1 LNIKQSAL
9 LMVALGVTAVALGET
24 KITGGRFWHGP
35 EKTRMVFDI
44 SEAATFQA
52 FVLTSP
58 DRFVIDIDNTILD
71 GGLPEPR
78 GGSSPVTDVRT
89 GQPESGV
96 LRVVLDLTRPV
107 KYQVFVLEP
116 NLPYSYRLVVDLFEA
131 GQGVVKA
138 VPGLTTRKDDYLV
151 IIDPGHGGEDPGAI
165 GKNGTREKMVALGIA
180 RRLKSI
186 INHDGRMQAQ
196 LTRDGDYYITLRGRV
211 RLAMNR
217 QADAFISVHADA
229 ARRRSARGSS
239 VYVLSQRGASSEMGK
254 WLAKRENAA
263 DLAGGVDIGEQDP
276 VLQKALLDMG
286 IDWKVKESKILA
298 ARILGELKKSG
309 QVHSK
314 RVEEAGFAVLK
325 SVDIPAVLV
334 ETGFI
339 TNAKEEKALATAL
352 HQERIAGAIFRG
364 LGRYCD
370 QDPRCPPVRQQKKL
384 YEVRPGD
391 SLSLIAARLGSTVEK
406 IRRLNDLT
414 SDVLRIG
421 QKLQIPN
428 S

>member
-1 LNIKQSAL
+1 
-9 LMVALGVTAVALGET
+9 MVALGIAAVAHGEA

-44 SEAATFQA
+44 SEATTFQA

-58 DRFVIDIDNTILD
+58 DRFVIDIDNTILG
-71 GGLPEPR
+71 GGLPEPQ

-89 GQPESGV
+89 GQPESGI
-96 LRVVLDLTRPV
+96 LRVVLDLKRPV

-116 NLPYSYRLVVDLFEA
+116 SSSYEYRLVVDLFEV
-131 GQGVVKA
+131 GQNIVK
-138 VPGLTTRKDDYLV
+138 PSPELTTRENDYLV

-165 GKNGTREKMVALGIA
+165 GKNGTLEKMVALGIA

-186 INHDGRMQAQ
+186 INHDGRMQAE
-196 LTRDGDYYITLRGRV
+196 LTRHGDYYITLRGRV

-352 HQERIAGAIFRG
+352 HQERIAGVIFRG
-364 LGRYCD
+364 LDRYCD
-370 QDPRCPPVRQQKKL
+370 QDPRCPAVRQQKKL
-384 YEVRPGD
+384 YEVRSGD
-391 SLSLIAARLGSTVEK
+391 SLSLIAVRVGSTVEK
-406 IRRLNDLT
+406 IRRLNDLS
-414 SDVLRIG
+414 SDVLRVG

-428 S
+428 L

>member
-1 LNIKQSAL
+1 
-9 LMVALGVTAVALGET
+9 MGGPP
-24 KITGGRFWHGP
+24 TGGALRLFWP
-35 EKTRMVFDI
+35 
-44 SEAATFQA
+44 S
-52 FVLTSP
+52 LTLAS
-58 DRFVIDIDNTILD
+58 
-71 GGLPEPR
+71 
-78 GGSSPVTDVRT
+78 
-89 GQPESGV
+89 
-96 LRVVLDLTRPV
+96 
-107 KYQVFVLEP
+107 
-116 NLPYSYRLVVDLFEA
+116 
-131 GQGVVKA
+131 
-138 VPGLTTRKDDYLV
+138 
-151 IIDPGHGGEDPGAI
+151 
-165 GKNGTREKMVALGIA
+165 NGTREKMVALGIA

-217 QADAFISVHADA
+217 QADAFISIHADA

-352 HQERIAGAIFRG
+352 HQERIAGVIFRG

-406 IRRLNDLT
+406 IRRLNDLS

-421 QKLQIPN
+421 QKLRIPN

>member
-1 LNIKQSAL
+1 
-9 LMVALGVTAVALGET
+9 M
-24 KITGGRFWHGP
+24 R
-35 EKTRMVFDI
+35 
-44 SEAATFQA
+44 
-52 FVLTSP
+52 
-58 DRFVIDIDNTILD
+58 
-71 GGLPEPR
+71 
-78 GGSSPVTDVRT
+78 
-89 GQPESGV
+89 
-96 LRVVLDLTRPV
+96 
-107 KYQVFVLEP
+107 
-116 NLPYSYRLVVDLFEA
+116 
-131 GQGVVKA
+131 
-138 VPGLTTRKDDYLV
+138 
-151 IIDPGHGGEDPGAI
+151 
-165 GKNGTREKMVALGIA
+165 
-180 RRLKSI
+180 
-186 INHDGRMQAQ
+186 AQ

-286 IDWKVKESKILA
+286 IDWKIKESKILA
-298 ARILGELKKSG
+298 AQILGELKKSG

-339 TNAKEEKALATAL
+339 TNASEEKALATAL
-352 HQERIAGAIFRG
+352 HQERIAGVIFRG

-384 YEVRPGD
+384 YEVRQGD
-391 SLSLIAARLGSTVEK
+391 SLSLIAVRLGSTVEK
-406 IRRLNDLT
+406 IRTLNNLS

-421 QKLQIPN
+421 QKLRIPN

>member
-1 LNIKQSAL
+1 MA
-9 LMVALGVTAVALGET
+9 ALGVAAVAQGET
-24 KITGGRFWHGP
+24 EITGGRFWHGP

-44 SEAATFQA
+44 SEATTFQA

-58 DRFVIDIDNTILD
+58 NRFVIDIDNTILA
-71 GGLPEPR
+71 GALPEPK

-89 GQPESGV
+89 GQPQSGV
-96 LRVVLDLTRPV
+96 LRVVLDLARPV
-107 KYQVFVLEP
+107 KHQVFVLEP
-116 NLPYSYRLVVDLFEA
+116 NSSYSYRLVVDLFEA
-131 GQGVVKA
+131 GQGAVKP
-138 VPGLTTRKDDYLV
+138 VPGVTTREDDYLV
-151 IIDPGHGGEDPGAI
+151 MIDPGHGGEDPGAI
-165 GKNGTREKMVALGIA
+165 GKKGTREKRVALGIA
-180 RRLKSI
+180 RRLQSI
-186 INHDGRMQAQ
+186 INHDGRMRAE
-196 LTRDGDYYITLRGRV
+196 LTRDGDYYVTLQDRV
-211 RLAMNR
+211 RLAMTR

-239 VYVLSQRGASSEMGK
+239 VYVLSQRGASSETGK

-276 VLQKALLDMG
+276 LLQKALLDMG
-286 IDWKVKESKILA
+286 IDWKVKESKVLA
-298 ARILGELKKSG
+298 ARILGELKKVG

-339 TNAKEEKALATAL
+339 TNAKEERALTTAL
-352 HQERIAGAIFRG
+352 HQERIAGVIFRG
-364 LGRYCD
+364 LGLYCD
-370 QDPRCPPVRQQKKL
+370 QDPRCPPVRQQKKW
-384 YEVRPGD
+384 YEVRSGD
-391 SLSLIAARLGSTVEK
+391 SLSLIAVRAGSTVEK
-406 IRRLNDLT
+406 IRRLNDLS

>member
-1 LNIKQSAL
+1 
-9 LMVALGVTAVALGET
+9 MVALGVTAVALGET

-52 FVLTSP
+52 FLLTSP
-58 DRFVIDIDNTILD
+58 DRFVIDIDNTILE
-71 GGLPEPR
+71 GGLPEPQ
-78 GGSSPVTDVRT
+78 GDTSPVTDVRT
-89 GQPESGV
+89 GQPQSGV

-116 NLPYSYRLVVDLFEA
+116 NSSYPYRLVVDLFEA
-131 GQGVVKA
+131 GQSVVK
-138 VPGLTTRKDDYLV
+138 PMPELTTREDDYLV

-165 GKNGTREKMVALGIA
+165 GKKGTREKMVALGIA

-186 INHDGRMQAQ
+186 INHDGRMRAQ

-286 IDWKVKESKILA
+286 IDWKIKESKILA
-298 ARILGELKKSG
+298 GRRSRFCSAEI
-309 QVHSK
+309 
-314 RVEEAGFAVLK
+314 
-325 SVDIPAVLV
+325 
-334 ETGFI
+334 
-339 TNAKEEKALATAL
+339 
-352 HQERIAGAIFRG
+352 
-364 LGRYCD
+364 GRYTGS
-370 QDPRCPPVRQQKKL
+370 PR
-384 YEVRPGD
+384 G
-391 SLSLIAARLGSTVEK
+391 
-406 IRRLNDLT
+406 NWFHH
-414 SDVLRIG
+414 
-421 QKLQIPN
+421 
-428 S
+428 

>member
-1 LNIKQSAL
+1 ML
-9 LMVALGVTAVALGET
+9 ALGVVAVAQAET

-44 SEAATFQA
+44 SEATTFKA

-58 DRFVIDIDNTILD
+58 DRFVIDIENTILD
-71 GGLPEPR
+71 GGLPEPQ
-78 GGSSPVTDVRT
+78 GDNSPVDDVRT
-89 GQPESGV
+89 GQPQSGI
-96 LRVVLDLTRPV
+96 LRVVLDLKRPV

-116 NLPYSYRLVVDLFEA
+116 SSSYQYRLVVDLFEA
-131 GQGVVKA
+131 DQSVVK
-138 VPGLTTRKDDYLV
+138 PRSELTTRENDYLV

-165 GKNGTREKMVALGIA
+165 GKNGTLETMVALGIA

-186 INHDGRMQAQ
+186 INHDGRMQAE

-211 RLAMNR
+211 RLAMDR

-239 VYVLSQRGASSEMGK
+239 VYVLSQSGASSEMGK

-276 VLQKALLDMG
+276 ALQKALLDMG
-286 IDWKVKESKILA
+286 IDWKIKESRILA
-298 ARILGELKKSG
+298 ARILGELKKAG
-309 QVHSK
+309 RVHSK

-339 TNAKEEKALATAL
+339 TNADEEKALATAL
-352 HQERIAGAIFRG
+352 HQERIAGVIFRG
-364 LGRYCD
+364 LGMYCD
-370 QDPRCPPVRQQKKL
+370 QDPRCPPVGQKKKL
-384 YEVRPGD
+384 YEVRRGD
-391 SLSLIAARLGSTVEK
+391 SLSLIAVRVGSTVEK
-406 IRRLNDLT
+406 LRALNDLS